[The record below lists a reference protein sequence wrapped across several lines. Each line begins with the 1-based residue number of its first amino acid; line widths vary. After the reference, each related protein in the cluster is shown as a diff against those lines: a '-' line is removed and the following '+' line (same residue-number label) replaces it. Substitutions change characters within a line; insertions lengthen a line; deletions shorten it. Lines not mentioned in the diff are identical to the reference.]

1 MVARDRLKICWS
13 VRAVPV
19 RIRPGAQLVQVAQL
33 DRALRYGRRGLGFES
48 LLEHLIFKN
57 LTMKKLSKKT
67 IVELKGLAKEIPND
81 YSLGQTIR
89 SIINSENSN
98 FSSELNKLKLVNQV
112 VYK

>member
-1 MVARDRLKICWS
+1 
-13 VRAVPV
+13 
-19 RIRPGAQLVQVAQL
+19 
-33 DRALRYGRRGLGFES
+33 
-48 LLEHLIFKN
+48 
-57 LTMKKLSKKT
+57 MKKLSKKT
-67 IVELKGLAKEIPND
+67 IVELKGLTKEIPND